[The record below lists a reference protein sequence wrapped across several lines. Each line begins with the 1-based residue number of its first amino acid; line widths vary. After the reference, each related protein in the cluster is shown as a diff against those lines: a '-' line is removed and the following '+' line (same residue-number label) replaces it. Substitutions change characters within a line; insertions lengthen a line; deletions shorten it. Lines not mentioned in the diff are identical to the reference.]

1 MGLET
6 DQPFAPD
13 HLITLSHRKDLT
25 VPNIAPLLAASL
37 FLAATANAQDG
48 APPQTTEA
56 NDEGTAMTDRM
67 SLGLENLRRID
78 GEAGERVIESLADV
92 SPDLARY
99 TIEYPFADIYARPG
113 LSLRDRE
120 IATIAALTAMGN
132 AEPQLKVHIQA
143 GLNVGLTEEEIKE
156 VIIQMSVYAGFPA
169 ALNGM

>member
-1 MGLET
+1 MLRT
-6 DQPFAPD
+6 M
-13 HLITLSHRKDLT
+13 
-25 VPNIAPLLAASL
+25 NLLAVL
-37 FLAATANAQDG
+37 LLATPAAAQAAQDDGRATA
-48 APPQTTEA
+48 TETPTERT
-56 NDEGTAMTDRM
+56 DMTDRM
-67 SLGLENLRRID
+67 ERGLENLRRID

-132 AEPQLKVHIQA
+132 ATPQLKVHIQA

-156 VIIQMSVYAGFPA
+156 VIIQMSVYAGFPS
-169 ALNGM
+169 ALNGMQAAKEVFAATE